1 MFALNL
7 NQFGNQTALISETGE
22 QITYEEV
29 VTACDRLQ
37 SQLGKE
43 KCLIV
48 ILCRNTVETVI
59 GYLAGLR
66 SRNTVMLLD
75 STLDTQLVQNLIQ
88 TYAANWLWQPNS
100 LGTGYELISLRKGA
114 HGSLHPDVALLLS
127 TSGSTGSPKL
137 VRLTLANLQA
147 NAVAIAQYLKIT
159 ADERPITSLPFHY
172 SYGLSVLNSHLLK
185 GATILVTQMPLISRE
200 FWNFFQTYQA
210 TSIAGVPY
218 NYEMLRRLN
227 IFCMNLPSLR
237 YLTQAGGRL
246 SAELVA
252 FFAGQMQERGLT
264 FYVMYGQT
272 EATAR
277 MAYLHPEY
285 TLKKLDSIGQAIPG
299 GTFWLEDAQH
309 QKIEGSGVTGEL
321 VYQGE
326 NVMMGYATCKE
337 DLALPDQLGGVLQ
350 TGDIAQRDEDGFY
363 YIQGRLKRFLKILG
377 IRINL
382 EDLEKNLQDRGVDC
396 ICGGKDNLL
405 LVAVKQQ
412 ELQISI
418 AHYLTETFKLH
429 ASVFRVFYLEQF
441 PINSAGKI
449 LYEEIIRAWEERC
462 SH

>member
-1 MFALNL
+1 MFALSL

-22 QITYEEV
+22 QITYEELA
-29 VTACDRLQ
+29 TACDRLE
-37 SQLGKE
+37 SQFGKE

-48 ILCRNTVETVI
+48 ILCRNTLEAII

-66 SRNTVMLLD
+66 SRNTIMLLD
-75 STLDTQLVQNLIQ
+75 STLDTELVQNLIQ

-100 LGTGYELISLRKGA
+100 LGTGYELISLRKGG

-185 GATILVTQMPLISRE
+185 GATILVTEMPLIYRE

-210 TSIAGVPY
+210 TSMAGVPY
-218 NYEMLRRLN
+218 TYEMLRRLN
-227 IFCMNLPSLR
+227 IFSMNLPSLR

-246 SAELVA
+246 SAELVG

-277 MAYLHPEY
+277 MAYLHPEH

-299 GTFWLEDAQH
+299 GSFWLEDSQH
-309 QKIEGSGVTGEL
+309 QKIEGSGVVGEL

-377 IRINL
+377 TRINL
-382 EDLEKNLQDRGVDC
+382 EDIEKTLQSRGFDC

-405 LVAVKQQ
+405 LVAVKQE
-412 ELQISI
+412 ELQIPI
-418 AHYLTETFKLH
+418 ADYLTETLKFHTSL
-429 ASVFRVFYLEQF
+429 FRVFYLKQF
-441 PINSAGKI
+441 PISSAGKI
-449 LYEEIIRAWEERC
+449 LYEKILRAWEER
-462 SH
+462 

>member
-1 MFALNL
+1 MFALSL

-22 QITYEEV
+22 QMTYGELAA
-29 VTACDRLQ
+29 ACDRLQ
-37 SQLGKE
+37 SQFGRE

-48 ILCRNTVETVI
+48 ILCRNTLDTII

-66 SRNTVMLLD
+66 SRNTVMLLESGID
-75 STLDTQLVQNLIQ
+75 SQLVQNLIH

-100 LGTGYELISLRKGA
+100 LGTGYELISLRKGV
-114 HGSLHPDVALLLS
+114 HSSLHPDLTLLLS

-147 NAVAIAQYLKIT
+147 NAAAIAQYLKIT

-185 GATILVTQMPLISRE
+185 GATILVTEASLISRE

-218 NYEMLRRLN
+218 TYEMLRRLN
-227 IFCMNLPSLR
+227 IFCMDLPSLH

-246 SAELVA
+246 SSELVS
-252 FFAGQMQERGLT
+252 FFARQMQERELP

-277 MAYLHPEY
+277 MAYLQPEH

-299 GTFWLEDAQH
+299 GTFWLEDAQQ
-309 QKIEGSGVTGEL
+309 QKIEGSGVIGEL

-326 NVMMGYATCKE
+326 NVMMGYATCQK
-337 DLALPDQLGGVLQ
+337 DLALPDQLGGILQ

-363 YIQGRLKRFLKILG
+363 YIRGRLKRFLKILG
-377 IRINL
+377 TRINL
-382 EDLEKNLQDRGVDC
+382 EDIEKALQDRGFDC

-405 LVAVKQQ
+405 LVAVRQ
-412 ELQISI
+412 EKLQVPI
-418 AHYLTETFKLH
+418 AEYLTENFKLH
-429 ASVFRVFYLEQF
+429 ASVFRVFYLEKF
-441 PINSAGKI
+441 PIRSTGKI
-449 LYEEIIRAWEERC
+449 LYEQILRAWEER
-462 SH
+462 